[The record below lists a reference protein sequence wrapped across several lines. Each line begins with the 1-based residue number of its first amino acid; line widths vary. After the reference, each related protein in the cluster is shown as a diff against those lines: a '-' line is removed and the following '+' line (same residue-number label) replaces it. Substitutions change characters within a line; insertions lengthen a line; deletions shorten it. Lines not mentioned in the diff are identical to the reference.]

1 MSRPI
6 VFGEIEGF
14 PEGHRFEGRK
24 EMMPNSFH
32 RNWGA
37 GIDGNEKE
45 GTSAIVLSGG
55 YEDDE
60 DEGAK
65 YYTVAGKDLTYD
77 IKGETVFYPSA
88 IDILAEPLNCSD

>member
-37 GIDGNEKE
+37 GIDGNENKTRE
-45 GTSAIVLSGG
+45 NLH
-55 YEDDE
+55 
-60 DEGAK
+60 
-65 YYTVAGKDLTYD
+65 
-77 IKGETVFYPSA
+77 P
-88 IDILAEPLNCSD
+88 ILLHFLHKI